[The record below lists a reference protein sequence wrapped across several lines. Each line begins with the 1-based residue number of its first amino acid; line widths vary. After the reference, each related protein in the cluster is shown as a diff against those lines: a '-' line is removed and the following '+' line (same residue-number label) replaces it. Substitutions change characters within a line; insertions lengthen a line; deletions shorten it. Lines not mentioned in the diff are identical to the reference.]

1 MAKAKVKTGNP
12 FLDADFGSG
21 MDFGKFAEQFKFAE
35 PFKIP
40 GVDSFTFPGVD
51 SEALIENQRRN
62 LEAVTKANQVAFE
75 GAQAVVQYQVEI
87 VRRTMD
93 ETTKAVQEMSQ
104 PSKIEDVWAK
114 QAELLKGAYE
124 HGLANLRALTE
135 LSTKANAEAADLL
148 THRVSDSLGELK
160 GAFTAGNGATGE
172 AAASKAAPAKAA
184 E

>member
-21 MDFGKFAEQFKFAE
+21 MDFGKLAEKFK
-35 PFKIP
+35 
-40 GVDSFTFPGVD
+40 FPGVD

-75 GAQAVVQYQVEI
+75 GAQAVVQCQVEI
-87 VRRTMD
+87 LRRTMD
-93 ETTKAVQEMSQ
+93 QTTKAVQAISQ

-114 QAELLKGAYE
+114 QADLLKEVYE
-124 HGLANLRALTE
+124 HGLANMRALTE
-135 LSTKANAEAADLL
+135 LSTKVNAKAADLL

-160 GAFTAGNGATGE
+160 GAFAASNGAAG
-172 AAASKAAPAKAA
+172 KAKTAQ
-184 E
+184 

>member
-1 MAKAKVKTGNP
+1 MTKAKVKTGNP

-21 MDFGKFAEQFKFAE
+21 MDFGKFAEQFKLPE
-35 PFKIP
+35 QFK
-40 GVDSFTFPGVD
+40 FPGVD

-75 GAQAVVQYQVEI
+75 GAQAVVQYQAEI

-93 ETTKAVQEMSQ
+93 ETTKAVQEMSK
-104 PSKIEDVWAK
+104 PVKIEDVWAK
-114 QAELLKGAYE
+114 QAELLKGVYE

-135 LSTKANAEAADLL
+135 MSTKVNAEAADLL

-160 GAFTAGNGATGE
+160 VAFTAGESGNGAQG
-172 AAASKAAPAKAA
+172 KAAQ
-184 E
+184 

>member
-21 MDFGKFAEQFKFAE
+21 MDFGKFAEQFKFAT
-35 PFKIP
+35 P
-40 GVDSFTFPGVD
+40 FTFPGVD

-62 LEAVTKANQVAFE
+62 LEAVTKANKVAFE

-87 VRRTMD
+87 LRRTMD
-93 ETTKAVQEMSQ
+93 QTTKAVQAMSQ
-104 PSKIEDVWAK
+104 PGKIEDVWAK

-124 HGLANLRALTE
+124 QGLANLRALTE
-135 LSTKANAEAADLL
+135 LSTKVNAEAADLL

-172 AAASKAAPAKAA
+172 ATASKAAPAKTAQ
-184 E
+184 

>member
-21 MDFGKFAEQFKFAE
+21 MDFGKFAE
-35 PFKIP
+35 PFK
-40 GVDSFTFPGVD
+40 FPGVD

-75 GAQAVVQYQVEI
+75 GAQAVVQYQAEI
-87 VRRTMD
+87 LRRTMD
-93 ETTKAVQEMSQ
+93 ETTKAVQEMSK
-104 PSKIEDVWAK
+104 PGKIEDVWAK

-124 HGLANLRALTE
+124 QGLANLRALTE
-135 LSTKANAEAADLL
+135 LSTKVNAEAADLL

-160 GAFTAGNGATGE
+160 GAFTADNGAAGNGAAG
-172 AAASKAAPAKAA
+172 KAAQ
-184 E
+184 

>member
-21 MDFGKFAEQFKFAE
+21 MDFGKFAEPFKF
-35 PFKIP
+35 P
-40 GVDSFTFPGVD
+40 GVDSFKFPGVD

-75 GAQAVVQYQVEI
+75 GAQAVVQYQVE
-87 VRRTMD
+87 VLRRTMD
-93 ETTKAVQEMSQ
+93 ATTKAVQEMSQ

-124 HGLANLRALTE
+124 QGLANLRALTE
-135 LSTKANAEAADLL
+135 LSTKVNAEAADLL

-160 GAFTAGNGATGE
+160 GAFTAGNGATG
-172 AAASKAAPAKAA
+172 AATASKAAPAKTAQ
-184 E
+184 

>member
-35 PFKIP
+35 PFKFP
-40 GVDSFTFPGVD
+40 GVDSFKIPGVD

-75 GAQAVVQYQVEI
+75 GAQAVAQYQAEI
-87 VRRTMD
+87 LRRTMD
-93 ETTKAVQEMSQ
+93 QTTKAVQEMSQ
-104 PSKIEDVWAK
+104 PGKIEDVWAK
-114 QAELLKGAYE
+114 QAELMKGAYE
-124 HGLANLRALTE
+124 QGIANLRALTE

-160 GAFTAGNGATGE
+160 GAFTASNGAASE
-172 AAASKAAPAKAA
+172 ATASKAAPAKAA
-184 E
+184 Q

>member
-1 MAKAKVKTGNP
+1 MTKAKVKTGNP

-21 MDFGKFAEQFKFAE
+21 MDFGKFAEQFKLPE
-35 PFKIP
+35 QFK
-40 GVDSFTFPGVD
+40 FPGVD

-87 VRRTMD
+87 LRRTMD
-93 ETTKAVQEMSQ
+93 ETTKAVQEMSK
-104 PSKIEDVWAK
+104 PDKIEDVWAK
-114 QAELLKGAYE
+114 QAGLLKGVYE

-135 LSTKANAEAADLL
+135 MSTKVNAEAADLL

-160 GAFTAGNGATGE
+160 GAFTAGKSGNGAQ
-172 AAASKAAPAKAA
+172 SKAAQ
-184 E
+184 

>member
-35 PFKIP
+35 PFK
-40 GVDSFTFPGVD
+40 FPGVD
-51 SEALIENQRRN
+51 SEALMENQRRN
-62 LEAVTKANQVAFE
+62 LEAVTKANKVAFE
-75 GAQAVVQYQVEI
+75 GAQAVVQCQAEI
-87 VRRTMD
+87 LRRTMD

-114 QAELLKGAYE
+114 QAEFLKGAYE
-124 HGLANLRALTE
+124 QGLANLRALTE
-135 LSTKANAEAADLL
+135 LGTKANAEAADLL

-160 GAFTAGNGATGE
+160 GAFTAGNGVTGE
-172 AAASKAAPAKAA
+172 AAASKAAPAKTAQ
-184 E
+184 

>member
-1 MAKAKVKTGNP
+1 MAKAKAKTGNP
-12 FLDADFGSG
+12 FLDADLGG
-21 MDFGKFAEQFKFAE
+21 VMDFGKLAEQFK
-35 PFKIP
+35 
-40 GVDSFTFPGVD
+40 FPGVD

-75 GAQAVVQYQVEI
+75 GAQAVVQRQVEI
-87 VRRTMD
+87 LRQTMD

-124 HGLANLRALTE
+124 QGLANLRALTE
-135 LSTKANAEAADLL
+135 LGTKMNAEAADLL

-172 AAASKAAPAKAA
+172 ATASKGEATASKAAPAKTAQ
-184 E
+184 

>member
-21 MDFGKFAEQFKFAE
+21 MDFGKFAEPFKFAQ
-35 PFKIP
+35 PFK
-40 GVDSFTFPGVD
+40 FPGVD

-87 VRRTMD
+87 LRRTMD

-114 QAELLKGAYE
+114 QTELLKGAYE
-124 HGLANLRALTE
+124 QGLANLRALTE
-135 LSTKANAEAADLL
+135 IGTKVNAEAADLL

-160 GAFTAGNGATGE
+160 GAFSAGNGAAGE

-184 E
+184 Q

>member
-1 MAKAKVKTGNP
+1 MTKAKVKTGNP

-21 MDFGKFAEQFKFAE
+21 MDFGKFAEQFKLPE
-35 PFKIP
+35 QFKF
-40 GVDSFTFPGVD
+40 SGVD

-93 ETTKAVQEMSQ
+93 ETTKAVQEMSK
-104 PSKIEDVWAK
+104 PVKIEDVWAK
-114 QAELLKGAYE
+114 QAELLKGVYE

-135 LSTKANAEAADLL
+135 MSTKVNAEAADLL

-160 GAFTAGNGATGE
+160 GAFTAGKSGNGAQ
-172 AAASKAAPAKAA
+172 SKAAQ
-184 E
+184 

>member
-1 MAKAKVKTGNP
+1 MTKAKVKTGNP

-21 MDFGKFAEQFKFAE
+21 MDFGKFAEQFKLPE
-35 PFKIP
+35 QFKF
-40 GVDSFTFPGVD
+40 SGVD

-93 ETTKAVQEMSQ
+93 ETTKAVQEMSK
-104 PSKIEDVWAK
+104 PVKIEDVWAK
-114 QAELLKGAYE
+114 QAELLKGVYE

-135 LSTKANAEAADLL
+135 MSTKVNAEAADLL

-160 GAFTAGNGATGE
+160 VAFAAGKSGNGAQG
-172 AAASKAAPAKAA
+172 KAAQ
-184 E
+184 